1 LQSGPVAVNS
11 VNAFGV

>member
-1 LQSGPVAVNS
+1 